1 MIPKFGWNSIAVKLT
16 ALGLLAVLAA
26 LLPVWSAMGS
36 LQGTALG
43 VEEIAAA
50 RERLWAA
57 AAVSAAL
64 VLLVI
69 PLSITLLSRR
79 VVRATVY
86 GARLADRIAEGRLDN
101 RVVVEGSDELAALLR
116 ALSRMQDHL
125 REALALERASAAAN
139 LRVRRALDA
148 ASSGLLIEDAE
159 GVVQF
164 ANPSLRELL
173 IAHADA
179 IGALRPDFD
188 PHAIEGGRLDMFCED
203 ASESRRNLAALTA
216 TRASRIDIDGRH
228 LQLIANPISDETGAR
243 IGTAIEWLDRSEE
256 SNLQREMLRVS
267 AAAAAGQLDLRV
279 QLGSRNARYLEIEH
293 AVNALLE
300 TVDGS
305 IAAVQS
311 VMAALAEGDL
321 RRRVEAEL
329 SGRFGQLKQDTNQ
342 SIERLAEVVGQI
354 QRAVGAVD
362 RSSAEISSGNGDLS
376 ARTEQ
381 AAANLEETAA
391 AMEEITS
398 TVRQTAE
405 SAEQADRMA
414 RQAAEV
420 AGRGGTE
427 IGSLVGTM
435 GRIEGS
441 AKKVSEIIATIDGIA
456 FQTNILALNA
466 AVEAARAGESG
477 RGFAVVAGEVR
488 ALAQRSATAAKEI
501 AELIRESV
509 DTALLGARQVQEA
522 RATIGGIVEAAGE
535 VAELVRS
542 ISGATAEQLKGI
554 EQVNHSIGDL
564 DTMTQQ
570 NAALVEE
577 MSAAA
582 RGLKD
587 QTKGLEGVVGQF
599 RR

>member
-203 ASESRRNLAALTA
+203 ASESRRNLAALT
-216 TRASRIDIDGRH
+216 DIDGRH

-477 RGFAVVAGEVR
+477 RGFAVVAGAVR